1 MRLVPPEERHIVA
14 EERGLAHGL
23 ALRQKVKAEH
33 GGQEG
38 ESEHTLGKH
47 FVRHIDE
54 NIFLRQRC
62 FFPSVFNSF
71 CNGCTQLL

>member
-54 NIFLRQRC
+54 N
-62 FFPSVFNSF
+62 VF
-71 CNGCTQLL
+71 